1 MKSKLTVLSALA
13 VSTLSACVAPSPG
26 SRPSGGMSPP
36 PMAGSY
42 GKAQPLVGLDAKRL
56 IAMFGQPRLD
66 IRDRTVRK
74 LQFMTAGGK
83 CVLDTY
89 LYTTARGR
97 EPTVTHIDT
106 RLTDGSDVDPASCG
120 IR

>member
-1 MKSKLTVLSALA
+1 MTSRISAAAMSGILIS
-13 VSTLSACVAPSPG
+13 VLSACVGTAEGG
-26 SRPSGGMSPP
+26 SQIGTTPA
-36 PMAGSY
+36 PMAATY
-42 GKAQPLVGLDAKRL
+42 GKPQPLVGWDAKRL
-56 IAMFGQPRLD
+56 IAQYGEPRLD

-74 LQFMTAGGK
+74 LQFMTGG

-106 RLTDGSDVDPASCG
+106 RRPDGSDADPASCG
-120 IR
+120 IS